1 MIASRD
7 ASPLR
12 GASAVAV
19 EGIMFKHKVCVA
31 VAGAGL
37 VFGLSLS
44 ESQAQSFS
52 LFSNWRYPQS
62 YATGYSPMA
71 RSSASSAGSYG
82 TNTIVISTSQ
92 RRLYYIA
99 GNGQVITYPI
109 GVGRA
114 GFAWSGVT
122 RVSAKKAWPSW
133 SPPAQM
139 RRRQPGLPGYMAGG
153 INNPLGAR
161 ALYLGSSLYRI
172 HGSNE
177 RYTIGQA
184 VSSGCFRMTNE
195 DVVDLYNRVAIGTKV
210 VVQ

>member
-1 MIASRD
+1 MMTGE
-7 ASPLR
+7 L
-12 GASAVAV
+12 GSAFGVIG
-19 EGIMFKHKVCVA
+19 GIMFTRKVCVVIVTA
-31 VAGAGL
+31 AL
-37 VFGLSLS
+37 VFGPLLSQ
-44 ESQAQSFS
+44 SQAQSFG

-114 GFAWSGVT
+114 GFTWSGVT

-139 RRRQPGLPGYMAGG
+139 RHRQPGLPGYMAGG
-153 INNPLGAR
+153 NNNPLGAR

-195 DVVDLYNRVAIGTKV
+195 DVVDLYNRVAVGTKV